1 MNKTTRLFLGIA
13 FVLMA
18 TATMLGATGAHFLQ
32 DRLTPD
38 RLDVFEQ
45 AVLFQFLQAL
55 GLMAIAGMAHKLPE
69 SRAVKI
75 AGWLVII
82 GIGFFSGSIYATT
95 AGAPR
100 SIAFIAM
107 FGGWSFQVAWLT
119 LAAVVLFGKSA
130 RALS

>member
-1 MNKTTRLFLGIA
+1 MLATTPRLFLGIA
-13 FVLMA
+13 FILLA
-18 TATMLGATGAHFLQ
+18 TATMLGATGAHFLD

-45 AVLFQFLQAL
+45 AVQFQFFQAL
-55 GLMAIAGMAHKLPE
+55 GLIAIAGLAYKLPD
-69 SRAVKI
+69 SRAIKV
-75 AGWLVII
+75 AGWLVIA

-107 FGGWSFQVAWLT
+107 FGGWSFQIAWLT
-119 LAAVVLFGKSA
+119 MAAVVLFGKAA
-130 RALS
+130 RA